1 MEEKPVNRHNG
12 VRSLYQLLLIV
23 VLSIFVAEVVSMA
36 ILSRFRS
43 LDWTLVALMDALLL
57 SILVFPLLYFII
69 FRPLN
74 RHIIE
79 REAAEKALQ
88 EQKEFT
94 ELLIQRCSAAT
105 IVINKEHKVVFWN
118 RACEQ
123 LTGVAASEVLGT
135 DLQWK
140 AFYDKERPILPDL
153 ILENRPE
160 EAARYYKKVAA
171 SPLAESG
178 IRAEGWYESLGGR
191 RRYLV
196 FEAAPLHNQQGEM
209 IAAIETIQDIS
220 DVKEIEETFVQISEG
235 ISMATGDEFFRRL
248 VASLAKT
255 LGVDYVFVG
264 VLRKDDPRLVDT
276 VSVYARGAI
285 VDNFQYHLDHTPC
298 SNVLE
303 TGICLYPDGI
313 QQKFPKDELLVQM
326 GIESYA
332 GTPVFDSDNR
342 VIGILVVLDGNPL
355 KKLPLISSL
364 LQFFAMR
371 VSAELERMRSDLE
384 LADMTAKLS
393 TLMENLQYGVVF
405 ENADRTIALTNLT
418 FCSMFGVAPG
428 PEQIIGTDCRKA
440 VKDCMGLF
448 IDPLRFVQRIEEVIR
463 NGRVVAN
470 EELQLVDGRIFERD
484 YVPIVSDGAMHGHVW
499 QYRDITD
506 RKQLEI
512 QLLHAQKM
520 EAVGELAGGVAHD
533 FNNILTA
540 IIGYGNLLKMKLDAS
555 DPLHLYVEH
564 ILTSSEKAAN
574 LTQSLLAFSRKQVI
588 NPKPLNLNSVV
599 EKTEKL
605 LSRLI
610 GEDIR
615 LQTLFHNRDLIVMA
629 DSMQMEQ
636 ILMNLVTNARD
647 AMPHGGNLIIE
658 TRAVY
663 LDGEY
668 VRKHAGEKPGM
679 YALISVSDTGV
690 GMDRDLKERIFE
702 PFFTTKEVG
711 KGTGLGLAIVYGI
724 IKQHD
729 GFIEIDSEPGKGTTF
744 RILLPLI
751 AETQEE
757 QKSPDY
763 IQVKKGSET
772 LLLVEDDMMV
782 RELNRDV
789 LQKFGYTV
797 IVAEDGEEAL
807 LRYEQNKGR
816 IQMLLLDVILPKKNG
831 KEVYDAIV
839 AQEPDI
845 KTLFMSGYTDDL
857 LHKKGVLDKEISF
870 ISKPVS
876 PMKLLQKV
884 REVLDS

>member
-1 MEEKPVNRHNG
+1 MK
-12 VRSLYQLLLIV
+12 SLYQLLLIV
-23 VLSIFVAEVVSMA
+23 GLSIFVAEVASMA

-43 LDWTLVALMDALLL
+43 LDWSVVALLDALLL
-57 SILVFPLLYFII
+57 SFLVFPMLYFFI
-69 FRPLN
+69 FRPLH

-79 REAAEKALQ
+79 RETAEKALH
-88 EQKEFT
+88 EQKGFT
-94 ELLIQRCSAAT
+94 ELLLQRCSAAT
-105 IVINKEHKVVFWN
+105 FVINSDHKVIFWN

-123 LTGVAASEVLGT
+123 LTGIAASSVIGT
-135 DLQWK
+135 NQHWN
-140 AFYDKERPILPDL
+140 AFYTEERPTLLDL
-153 ILENRPE
+153 ILDNRTGD
-160 EAARYYKKVAA
+160 ASLYYKKVGM
-171 SPLAESG
+171 SPLTENG
-178 IRAEGWYESLGGR
+178 IRAEGWYESLGGK

-196 FEAAPLHNQQGEM
+196 FEAAPLHDPQGHM
-209 IAAIETIQDIS
+209 IAAIETIQDIT
-220 DVKEIEETFVQISEG
+220 DMKEIEETFVQISEG

-248 VASLAKT
+248 VTSLART

-264 VLRKDDPRLVDT
+264 VLKNDDSRLVDT
-276 VSVYARGAI
+276 VSVYAHGSI

-298 SNVLE
+298 SKVLE
-303 TGICLYPDGI
+303 AGICMYPDSI

-332 GTPVFDSDNR
+332 GTPVFDSDSR
-342 VIGILVVLDGNPL
+342 VIGILVVLDGKPL
-355 KKLPLISSL
+355 EKLPLVSSL

-371 VSAELERMRSDLE
+371 VSAELERMRSDRD

-393 TLMENLQYGVVF
+393 TLLENLQFGVVF
-405 ENADRTIALTNLT
+405 ENADRTIALTNQT
-418 FCSMFGVAPG
+418 FCRMFNEASG
-428 PEQIIGTDCRKA
+428 PEQFIGADSRKA
-440 VKDCMGLF
+440 AKERMGLF
-448 IDPLRFVQRIEEVIR
+448 VDPLHYVQRIEEVMR
-463 NGRVVAN
+463 NGNIVAN

-484 YVPIVSDGAMHGHVW
+484 YVPIVSDGAVLGHVW
-499 QYRDITD
+499 QYRDITE
-506 RKQLEI
+506 RKHLENQLM
-512 QLLHAQKM
+512 HAQKM

-540 IIGYGNLLKMKLDAS
+540 IIGYGNLLKMKLDAA
-555 DPLHLYVEH
+555 DPLHAYVEH

-588 NPKPLNLNSVV
+588 NPKPLNLNGVV

-615 LQTLFHNRDLIVMA
+615 LQTLFHNRDLIIMA

-647 AMPHGGNLIIE
+647 AMPQGGNLVIE

-663 LDGEY
+663 LDDEF
-668 VRKHAGEKPGM
+668 VRKHAGEKSGM
-679 YALISVSDTGV
+679 YALISVSDSGV
-690 GMDRDLKERIFE
+690 GMDKNLKERIFE

-729 GFIEIDSEPGKGTTF
+729 GFIEIESELGKGTTF

-751 AETQEE
+751 AETVEE
-757 QKSPDY
+757 LKSPDY
-763 IQVKKGSET
+763 IQVKRGSET

-797 IVAEDGEEAL
+797 IVAQDGEEAL
-807 LRYEQNKGR
+807 LRYQENKGR

-831 KEVYDAIV
+831 KEVYDAIM
-839 AQEPDI
+839 AQEPGL

-857 LHKKGVLDKEISF
+857 LHKKGVLDKGISF
-870 ISKPVS
+870 IPKPVS
-876 PMKLLQKV
+876 PMRLLQKV